1 MKSFE
6 QWEYE
11 EIESTFGLTRIKNHP
26 LLIDWLAVTA
36 QVAPAEQSILEKLQS
51 LLFDHADAWNEDE
64 LKFFFISPVI
74 SMVGFQ
80 QEKYNS
86 FTQRKLSAKIGD
98 IEISG
103 VVDFMVATG
112 MQHPRTPFFFLHEY
126 KQERKRDNDPLGQ
139 LLIAMLAAQARNKQA
154 FPIYGTYIIG
164 RNWFFVLLNGQ
175 EYAVSD
181 EFVATKADL
190 FNIYAIL
197 MKTKDYIETNLTL
210 LGK

>member
-11 EIESTFGLTRIKNHP
+11 EIESTFGLKVIDQSDLLTEWLSATVNIPESTRQE
-26 LLIDWLAVTA
+26 L
-36 QVAPAEQSILEKLQS
+36 QKLQKS
-51 LLFDHADAWNEDE
+51 LLKHVNAWNEDE
-64 LKFFFISPVI
+64 LKFFFISQVVNL
-74 SMVGFQ
+74 VGFQ

-98 IEISG
+98 MEISG
-103 VVDFMVATG
+103 IVDFMVATG
-112 MQHPRTPFFFLHEY
+112 MQHPRNPFFFLHEY

-181 EFVATKADL
+181 EFCR
-190 FNIYAIL
+190 YQS
-197 MKTKDYIETNLTL
+197 
-210 LGK
+210 

>member
-11 EIESTFGLTRIKNHP
+11 EIESTFGLKVIDQSDLLTEWLSVTVNIPESTRQE
-26 LLIDWLAVTA
+26 L
-36 QVAPAEQSILEKLQS
+36 QKLQKS
-51 LLFDHADAWNEDE
+51 LLKHVNAWNEDE
-64 LKFFFISPVI
+64 LKFFFISQIVNL
-74 SMVGFQ
+74 VGFQ
-80 QEKYNS
+80 QDKYNS

-98 IEISG
+98 MEISG

-112 MQHPRTPFFFLHEY
+112 MQHPRNPFFFLHEY

-139 LLIAMLAAQARNKQA
+139 LLIAMVAAQARNKQA

-164 RNWFFVLLNGQ
+164 RNWFFVVLNGQ

-181 EFVATKADL
+181 EFAATKADL

-197 MKTKDYIETNLTL
+197 MKTKDYIEINLTL

>member
-11 EIESTFGLTRIKNHP
+11 EIESTFGLKVIDQSDLLTEWLSATVNIPESTRQE
-26 LLIDWLAVTA
+26 L
-36 QVAPAEQSILEKLQS
+36 QKLQKS
-51 LLFDHADAWNEDE
+51 LLKHVNAWNEDE
-64 LKFFFISPVI
+64 LKFFFISQVVNL
-74 SMVGFQ
+74 VGFQ

-98 IEISG
+98 MEISG
-103 VVDFMVATG
+103 IVDFMVATG
-112 MQHPRTPFFFLHEY
+112 MQHPRNPFFFLHEY

-181 EFVATKADL
+181 EFVATKADI